1 MFCHECGVRQV
12 EGAKFCG
19 NCGTKLG
26 AAPPQ
31 GEPVSPAAPPSVA
44 PPEVRSMEV
53 KVLDAGDRFVLSGE
67 ESSQVELVLQKY
79 LKRGAKLITPVSKV
93 GRSFAA
99 ACSIPPKT
107 KNMEETQTLK
117 LQDVIDAAAVAA
129 AAADTEDAVDGCRVE
144 KLGFKRIV
152 YGPSMLA
159 VQVRVE
165 RMKHFG
171 AEVIGDIE
179 EQGDEWVAVVDVG
192 GAKNTGFR
200 W

>member
-1 MFCHECGVRQV
+1 MQLVA
-12 EGAKFCG
+12 GARFCG
-19 NCGTKLG
+19 GCGTKLG
-26 AAPPQ
+26 GAAPDQARP
-31 GEPVSPAAPPSVA
+31 GGPLSPAAAPTVA
-44 PPEVRSMEV
+44 PPEFRSMEV

-67 ESSQVELVLQKY
+67 ESSQVERVLQKY
-79 LKRGAKLITPVSKV
+79 LTRGAKLITPVSKV

-107 KNMEETQTLK
+107 RNMDETQTLK
-117 LQDVIDAAAVAA
+117 LQDVVDAA
-129 AAADTEDAVDGCRVE
+129 AAAEAEDAVDGCRVE
-144 KLGFKRIV
+144 QAGFKRIV
-152 YGPSMLA
+152 YGPSLIA
-159 VQVRVE
+159 VQVRLE

-171 AEVIGDIE
+171 AEVIGEIE